1 MLPLATLFL
10 FHTFPSPSSCKERS
24 RRPANEITFPHY
36 RNLPFSSTSSSCSQ
50 IQYWS
55 FCSLGKRKMWTTAAA
70 ATSGLTLLIPLAL
83 PPAGRPNDLPWPVL
97 SGQTRE
103 LGEGERRKI
112 YLSIALWRT
121 LSPPPPLPAART
133 ISFPLWAALVP
144 SRRQRRRPRGAEPQ
158 SRLAARR
165 AVDPDRAMGPTALPL
180 SLSLCVGARAVVVQV

>member
-1 MLPLATLFL
+1 MDHSGGGDLGVDT
-10 FHTFPSPSSCKERS
+10 TYSPCV
-24 RRPANEITFPHY
+24 A
-36 RNLPFSSTSSSCSQ
+36 
-50 IQYWS
+50 
-55 FCSLGKRKMWTTAAA
+55 
-70 ATSGLTLLIPLAL
+70 
-83 PPAGRPNDLPWPVL
+83 AGRTNDLPWPVL

-180 SLSLCVGARAVVVQV
+180 SLTLCRGPRRGGAGLTQLRCSGTPLLGRPLPRSSVTPSVCPSIRPTDRPRPSFSPPPRPPSVGVSFLPRCLISTR